1 MTAYAIANL
10 HNPAPHP
17 EVAEYI
23 ERIQATLDPYGGRF
37 LVHGAQHEVKEGSW
51 GGAVVVIAF
60 PGIDEARNWWD
71 SPAYQ
76 QITPLRADHIEFD
89 EVARRCGLGTAAN
102 LRLHLARESATT
114 PSAYRTAFRG
124 STSR

>member
-1 MTAYAIANL
+1 MTVYAIASL
-10 HNPAPHP
+10 RNPAPHP

-60 PGIDEARNWWD
+60 PGIDEARDWWD

-76 QITPLRADHIEFD
+76 RIAPLRADHID
-89 EVARRCGLGTAAN
+89 SDIIMVGGVPDGYDPAKAA
-102 LRLHLARESATT
+102 AKMRELL
-114 PSAYRTAFRG
+114 
-124 STSR
+124 

>member
-23 ERIQATLDPYGGRF
+23 ERIQATLDPFGGRF
-37 LVHGAQHEVKEGSW
+37 LVHGAPHEVMEGSW
-51 GGAVVVIAF
+51 DGAAVLIAF
-60 PGIDEARNWWD
+60 PGIHHARAWWD

-76 QITPLRADHIEFD
+76 QIAHLRSDHIETD
-89 EVARRCGLGTAAN
+89 IIMVDGVPDGYDPAKSAAQM
-102 LRLHLARESATT
+102 RE
-114 PSAYRTAFRG
+114 FL
-124 STSR
+124 

>member
-1 MTAYAIANL
+1 MTAYAIAHL

-37 LVHGAQHEVKEGSW
+37 LVHGARHEVKEGSW
-51 GGAVVVIAF
+51 DGAAVVIAF
-60 PGIDEARNWWD
+60 PGIEEARTWWD

-76 QITPLRADHIEFD
+76 EIAPLRADRID
-89 EVARRCGLGTAAN
+89 SNIILVDGVPDGYDPATTAAKM
-102 LRLHLARESATT
+102 RELL
-114 PSAYRTAFRG
+114 
-124 STSR
+124 

>member
-1 MTAYAIANL
+1 MTAYAIADL

-37 LVHGAQHEVKEGSW
+37 LVHGARHEVKEGSW
-51 GGAVVVIAF
+51 DGTAVVIAF

-71 SPAYQ
+71 SPAYR
-76 QITPLRADHIEFD
+76 QIAHLRADHIESD
-89 EVARRCGLGTAAN
+89 IILVDGVPDGYDPAKTAAKM
-102 LRLHLARESATT
+102 RE
-114 PSAYRTAFRG
+114 FL
-124 STSR
+124 